1 MYDKTLRFLPKLPN
15 YPQITKIPTPRI
27 KTYKWSRKIPI
38 SKQEPKKED
47 GDDSP
52 NSKVLQ
58 INNRSD

>member
-15 YPQITKIPTPRI
+15 YPHIPKYQHLRLKRI
-27 KTYKWSRKIPI
+27 NGVGNPYLEART
-38 SKQEPKKED
+38 QKEED
-47 GDDSP
+47 VGDSP